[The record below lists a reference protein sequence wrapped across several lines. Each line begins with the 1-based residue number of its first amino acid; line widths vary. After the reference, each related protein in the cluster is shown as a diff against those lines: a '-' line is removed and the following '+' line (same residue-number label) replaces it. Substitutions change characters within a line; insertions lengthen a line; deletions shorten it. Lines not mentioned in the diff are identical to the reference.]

1 MTGDVQSLPSPADTV
16 IVAERAHLAVASTP
30 FDVQALPEANGQV
43 LSFVTD
49 AWYEL
54 RDETWLGLRL
64 PLVAASVRQPAGSYL
79 DEAAWGNP
87 ELRLARRFT
96 LILRTGVRLQLTL
109 GGGVGIPLAEH
120 DRSLMPNRALA
131 IANAG
136 EGLAEPELF
145 TPGELPLTP
154 FARLDY
160 TSRGF
165 RALALL
171 KVPLLL
177 RVSDADLPSTQSQ
190 PRAFGL
196 SSLLALEGSYDFTRH
211 LGMALASQWVV
222 EVLPASEHVRS
233 VPALQWLVRA
243 SPYYAMGERGSVL
256 VDVQAPIGGALGGT
270 TFALGVRAALRF

>member
-1 MTGDVQSLPSPADTV
+1 MTADAQNLPSPTDTV
-16 IVAERAHLAVASTP
+16 IVAERAHLAVASAP
-30 FDVQALPEANGQV
+30 FDVQTLSEAKGQA

-49 AWYEL
+49 VWYEL

-96 LILRTGVRLQLTL
+96 LILRSAVRLRLTL

-136 EGLAEPELF
+136 EGFAEPELF

-154 FARLDY
+154 FAHLDY
-160 TSRGF
+160 TSRSF

-171 KVPLLL
+171 KIPLLL
-177 RVSDADLPSTQSQ
+177 RVSDADLPPGQSE
-190 PRAFGL
+190 PRAFAL
-196 SSLLALEGSYDFTRH
+196 SSLLTLEASYTFTRH
-211 LGMALASQWVV
+211 LGVALASQLTL
-222 EVLPASEHVRS
+222 EGLPASAHVRS
-233 VPALQWLVRA
+233 VPALQLMFRG
-243 SPYYAMGERGSVL
+243 SPYYELGERGRVL
-256 VDVQAPIGGALGGT
+256 IDVQAPVGGALGGT
-270 TFALGVRAALRF
+270 TFALGVRAGLRF